1 MPHSGE
7 PRTNDRHPIEELFQ
21 NLRKCIEKRRKMK
34 TLEYILTE
42 NPNGD
47 LQQTELVATDE
58 YRLNSKI
65 NLIPYNQVDGLEWRR
80 PTLSQIR
87 AF

>member
-1 MPHSGE
+1 
-7 PRTNDRHPIEELFQ
+7 
-21 NLRKCIEKRRKMK
+21 MK
-34 TLEYILTE
+34 TLEYILIE

-65 NLIPYNQVDGLEWRR
+65 NLISYNQVDGLEWRR
-80 PTLSQIR
+80 PTFRKSGPLKKRWYRGKPRRSLTAGKR
-87 AF
+87 A